1 MVEVQ
6 PLLAPDYN
14 TLILPI
20 LRLLGMPKTAY
31 PLLPLNG
38 IFAINKPSGP
48 TSMALITRLKPMFS
62 ASRLFA
68 SENQLERLKTSSG
81 TGKKAY
87 PGPTQSGELTG
98 KDRNKGKKR
107 GERTNWK
114 KLSRQYV
121 KMGSG
126 GTLDPLANGV
136 LIIGIG
142 DGTKHLGQFLDCYK
156 TYRTRGLLG
165 CETDSYDSEGS
176 LIRIAAWKH
185 VNRALLLS
193 KLDRFRGDIM
203 QTPPIYSA
211 LKVDGRPLYEYARQN
226 IPLPRPIEARK
237 VTISSIDLT
246 AFTPSTHHQFRF
258 PSKRLD
264 DDRKRE
270 LEKISALIAE
280 KAQESQ
286 SATNE
291 IQGDVNSDI
300 INVLPVSGTNERSS
314 PHGSVGEVPGEEVPP
329 IFELEMTVSSGTY
342 VRSIV
347 HDLGIAVG
355 SAAHVVVLTRTRQGE
370 FVLHEETAET
380 ADHEGGTV
388 ERRGLPCV
396 EWSVLEGALEKWE
409 ADEDIDVD
417 ADGWTEW
424 ELEILNKWPDQTEMM
439 HLP

>member
-20 LRLLGMPKTAY
+20 SRLLGMPKTAY

-68 SENQLERLKTSSG
+68 SENQLEQLRTSSG

-136 LIIGIG
+136 LSG
-142 DGTKHLGQFLDCYK
+142 
-156 TYRTRGLLG
+156 
-165 CETDSYDSEGS
+165 
-176 LIRIAAWKH
+176 
-185 VNRALLLS
+185 
-193 KLDRFRGDIM
+193 
-203 QTPPIYSA
+203 YSA

-246 AFTPSTHHQFRF
+246 AFTPSTHHHFRF

-270 LEKISALIAE
+270 LEKISALITE

-300 INVLPVSGTNERSS
+300 INALPVSGTNERSS
-314 PHGSVGEVPGEEVPP
+314 PHGSVGEVPDEEVPP

-370 FVLHEETAET
+370 FVLHETAEM
-380 ADHEGGTV
+380 ADYEAGTV
-388 ERRGLPCV
+388 ERRRLPCV

-417 ADGWTEW
+417 ADGWAEW

>member
-1 MVEVQ
+1 
-6 PLLAPDYN
+6 
-14 TLILPI
+14 
-20 LRLLGMPKTAY
+20 MPKTAY

-68 SENQLERLKTSSG
+68 SENQLEQLRTSSG

-121 KMGSG
+121 KIGSG

-142 DGTKHLGQFLDCYK
+142 D
-156 TYRTRGLLG
+156 
-165 CETDSYDSEGS
+165 
-176 LIRIAAWKH
+176 
-185 VNRALLLS
+185 
-193 KLDRFRGDIM
+193 
-203 QTPPIYSA
+203 
-211 LKVDGRPLYEYARQN
+211 
-226 IPLPRPIEARK
+226 EARK

-246 AFTPSTHHQFRF
+246 AFTPSTHHHFRF

-280 KAQESQ
+280 KAQGSQ

-291 IQGDVNSDI
+291 VQGDVNSDI

-314 PHGSVGEVPGEEVPP
+314 PHGSVGEVPDEEVPP

-370 FVLHEETAET
+370 FVLHETAEM
-380 ADHEGGTV
+380 ADYEAGTV
-388 ERRGLPCV
+388 ERRRLPCV